1 MGQTSVSENLSNV
14 EKNNS
19 SQFDVF
25 NDDEGPGVSDDDVP
39 LKKAR
44 LESSKPGHNVIKLF
58 FPLPLSLRTKI
69 LGPIDF

>member
-1 MGQTSVSENLSNV
+1 VGQTSVSENLSNV

-58 FPLPLSLRTKI
+58 FSFATIATDKNLWPN
-69 LGPIDF
+69 

>member
-1 MGQTSVSENLSNV
+1 VGQTSVSENLSNV
-14 EKNNS
+14 EKSNS

-25 NDDEGPGVSDDDVP
+25 NDDESPGVSDDDVP

-44 LESSKPGHNVIKLF
+44 LESSKRHNVIKLF